1 MSHANTGSSTFL
13 RSISLANTCPSLPQE
28 YFPGQSL
35 PDGTSW
41 HQLQLILFHLPCH
54 MCSPS
59 TTSPLSSYFDTQI
72 IFPFSNI
79 SLFVFYITSTKVAE
93 GVKYAYFSF
102 EPHWKNQTNF
112 SAFFA
117 YLLLTNRKSP
127 SSMYPLCKSWKAFIS
142 STKIRR

>member
-1 MSHANTGSSTFL
+1 MA
-13 RSISLANTCPSLPQE
+13 ISVKSNVSCKHRLFNLPWE

-35 PDGTSW
+35 PDGTVLTPVVADPVS
-41 HQLQLILFHLPCH
+41 LPCH
-54 MCSPS
+54 MCSPP
-59 TTSPLSSYFDTQI
+59 TMSPINPYFDTEI
-72 IFPFSNI
+72 ISPFYNI
-79 SLFVFYITSTKVAE
+79 SLFVFYTTSTKGAE

-117 YLLLTNRKSP
+117 YLPLTNRKNP